1 MTTSKDVDGKN
12 PKNITVKSYIII
24 FLIVVA
30 ANVATHVLIEFYND
44 WDAHIEAF
52 EEGMEEAR

>member
-1 MTTSKDVDGKN
+1 MTTSKESDSKR

-52 EEGMEEAR
+52 EEGMKEAR